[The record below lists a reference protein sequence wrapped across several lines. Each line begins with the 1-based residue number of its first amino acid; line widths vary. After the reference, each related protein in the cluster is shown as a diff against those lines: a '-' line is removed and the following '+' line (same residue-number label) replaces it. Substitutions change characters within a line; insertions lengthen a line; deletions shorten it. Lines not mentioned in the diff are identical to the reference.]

1 MVPQILTSVVSRPTK
16 QCELKCELAPL
27 QEPGLAG
34 EAWAYCNP
42 KIDYSAVRSTVGTA
56 FAAKGAELHRAIS
69 TVQQLTKAAAEEL
82 KLFQE
87 RCP

>member
-1 MVPQILTSVVSRPTK
+1 MP
-16 QCELKCELAPL
+16 
-27 QEPGLAG
+27 QEPGVGG
-34 EAWAYCNP
+34 EPWAYCAP
-42 KIDYSAVRSTVGTA
+42 KIDYSAVRSTVNVA

>member
-1 MVPQILTSVVSRPTK
+1 MRRDRWGERRGMP
-16 QCELKCELAPL
+16 
-27 QEPGLAG
+27 QEPGVGG
-34 EAWAYCNP
+34 EPWAYCAP
-42 KIDYSAVRSTVGTA
+42 KIDYSAVRSTVNVA